1 MPRPPSFDERDVSD
15 KPKFVRRRPPL
26 SREDLTQIER
36 DYRCGLAALLALDDA
51 VGRIVSRLEATGQ
64 LANTVLIFLTD
75 QGVMAGEHRIKRGKN
90 RPYEEAIRV
99 PLLMR
104 GPSIAAG
111 AQVEAPVANAD
122 LAPTML
128 EIAGAPIPPELA
140 RPIDG
145 VSLASVLSGA
155 PDDRRRAVPIE
166 GRDNVSG
173 SRRGSRSAPTSACA
187 PPATR
192 TSSIAAP
199 ASTPAPRASTPR
211 SARAGRPSAS
221 STTSSAT
228 PTSYATA
235 TATPR
240 TRTPAGGWR
249 TRLARSSGARAPSA
263 RWTSRSPGRR
273 AGRVSVD
280 GRGMAAGRIRVTI
293 RRTVAA
299 TSALAAL
306 IAGTVVLGGDE
317 RASSAPVRPS
327 IVLISTDDQTL
338 ASLAAMPQTR
348 RLLVDEGA
356 TFENN
361 IASFPLCCPSRATW
375 ITGEYAHNHGVI
387 DNQERNG
394 GGYESL
400 RDPDRVLPAW
410 LDAAGYDTALA
421 GKWLH
426 DYRTLR
432 PAPGW
437 DRFWA

>member
-173 SRRGSRSAPTSACA
+173 SRRGFKVRSYVGVRTARYAYFEYRRARFDTRAAGIDAEIGAGRTTERELYDLAARPLRAA
-187 PPATR
+187 QPRPRPGVRERPPEAGG
-192 TSSIAAP
+192 
-199 ASTPAPRASTPR
+199 RAR
-211 SARAGRPSAS
+211 RARALLGRRVRAGRLD
-221 STTSSAT
+221 
-228 PTSYATA
+228 
-235 TATPR
+235 PR
-240 TRTPAGGWR
+240 AVAPGALAWTVEAWR
-249 TRLARSSGARAPSA
+249 RDGSE
-263 RWTSRSPGRR
+263 SRSGERR
-273 AGRVSVD
+273 
-280 GRGMAAGRIRVTI
+280 
-293 RRTVAA
+293 RR
-299 TSALAAL
+299 
-306 IAGTVVLGGDE
+306 
-317 RASSAPVRPS
+317 PRPS
-327 IVLISTDDQTL
+327 
-338 ASLAAMPQTR
+338 PR
-348 RLLVDEGA
+348 
-356 TFENN
+356 
-361 IASFPLCCPSRATW
+361 
-375 ITGEYAHNHGVI
+375 
-387 DNQERNG
+387 
-394 GGYESL
+394 
-400 RDPDRVLPAW
+400 
-410 LDAAGYDTALA
+410 
-421 GKWLH
+421 
-426 DYRTLR
+426 
-432 PAPGW
+432 
-437 DRFWA
+437 